1 MDIQLHNST
10 AKLSVSDALFGVDYN
25 EPLIHQVV
33 TAYLAGGRAG
43 TKAQKSKAMVS
54 GGGKKPWKQKGTGRA
69 RAGSIRSPLWRGG
82 GKTFAAV
89 PRDFSQKVNRKMYR
103 GAIRSI
109 VAELNRQGHLI
120 VAETFTVEAAK
131 TKSLSAQLA
140 KLEANDILIVTGE
153 VDKNLFLSARNIP
166 HVAVCDVEAINP
178 VTLLSHK
185 KVLMTADAV
194 KKLEAWLQ

>member
-1 MDIQLHNST
+1 MDIQLHNSS
-10 AKLSVSDALFGVDYN
+10 AKLSVSDAIFGVEYN

-120 VAETFTVEAAK
+120 VADSFPVDAPK
-131 TKSLSAQLA
+131 TKSLVERLKSMSAS
-140 KLEANDILIVTGE
+140 DILIVTGE
-153 VDKNLFLSARNIP
+153 IDKNLFLSARNIP

-178 VTLLSHK
+178 VMLLSHE